1 MRHSASV
8 KRLYARLKLGDELSF
23 PAPVA
28 FLLQSENIWQAIQGD
43 ALALAVMGVLICF
56 SIYSWTIIF
65 SKWTAVRGARKT
77 NDRFLR
83 AFRKASG
90 LEAVMVASE
99 RYRPSPLVTVFDFG
113 YEEVERQ
120 VRGRNKMTNRAAV
133 ERALQIGVSQEMTRL
148 ERNMNWLATTA
159 TASPFIGLLGTVL
172 GIIKAFMDLSSQQS
186 TSLRTV
192 GPGIA
197 EALIATAVGLMA
209 AIPAAIFYNLLT
221 TRIRDIGTRMDDFAL
236 EFLNMVERGFGE

>member
-1 MRHSASV
+1 
-8 KRLYARLKLGDELSF
+8 LSF
-23 PAPVA
+23 PAPIA
-28 FLLQSENIWQAIQGD
+28 FLLQDANFWSMIQGSV
-43 ALALAVMGVLICF
+43 LTLAVMGVLICF

-65 SKWTAVRGARKT
+65 SKWAAVRGARKT

-83 AFRKASG
+83 AFRKSTG

-133 ERALQIGVSQEMTRL
+133 ERALQIGVSEEMSRL
-148 ERNMNWLATTA
+148 ERNMSWLATTA

-172 GIIKAFMDLSSQQS
+172 GIIQAFMDLSQQQS

-209 AIPAAIFYNLLT
+209 AIPAAIFYNLLS

>member
-1 MRHSASV
+1 M
-8 KRLYARLKLGDELSF
+8 SF
-23 PAPVA
+23 PAPLA
-28 FLLQSENIWQAIQGD
+28 FLLQDVNIWSMIQGSP
-43 ALALAVMGVLICF
+43 LTLAVMGVLICF

-65 SKWTAVRGARKT
+65 SKWAAVRGARKT

-83 AFRKASG
+83 AFRKSSG
-90 LEAVMVASE
+90 LEAVVVAIE

-120 VRGRNKMTNRAAV
+120 VRGRNKMTNRGAV
-133 ERALQIGVSQEMTRL
+133 ERALQIGVSEEMTRL
-148 ERNMNWLATTA
+148 ERNMTWLATTA

-172 GIIKAFMDLSSQQS
+172 GIIQAFMDLSSQQS
-186 TSLRTV
+186 TSLKTV

-209 AIPAAIFYNLLT
+209 AIPAAIFYNLLST
-221 TRIRDIGTRMDDFAL
+221 KIRDIGTRMDDFAL

>member
-1 MRHSASV
+1 MSV
-8 KRLYARLKLGDELSF
+8 

-28 FLLQSENIWQAIQGD
+28 FLLQAVNIWQMIQGSP
-43 ALALAVMGVLICF
+43 LTLAVLGILFCF

-65 SKWTAVRGARKT
+65 SKWMSLRGARRV

-83 AFRKASG
+83 AFRKSSG
-90 LEAVMVASE
+90 LEAVVVASE

-120 VRGRNKMTNRAAV
+120 VRGRNKMTNRTAV
-133 ERALQIGVSQEMTRL
+133 ERALQMGVSEEMVRL

-159 TASPFIGLLGTVL
+159 TACPFIGLLGTVL
-172 GIIKAFMDLSSQQS
+172 GIIRAFMDLSSQGS
-186 TSLRTV
+186 TSLQAV

-209 AIPAAIFYNLLT
+209 AIPAAIFFNLLNA
-221 TRIRDIGTRMDDFAL
+221 RIRDIGTRMDDFAL
-236 EFLNMVERGFGE
+236 EFLNLVERGYGE

>member
-1 MRHSASV
+1 
-8 KRLYARLKLGDELSF
+8 LSS

-28 FLLQSENIWQAIQGD
+28 FLLQDVNIWQMIQGS
-43 ALALAVMGVLICF
+43 ALTLAVMGVLFCF

-65 SKWTAVRGARKT
+65 SKWQSLRGARKT

-83 AFRKASG
+83 AFRKSSG
-90 LEAVMVASE
+90 LEAVMVDSE

-120 VRGRNKMTNRAAV
+120 VRGRNKMTSRTAV
-133 ERALQIGVSQEMTRL
+133 ERALQLGVSEEMSRL

-159 TASPFIGLLGTVL
+159 TVTPFIGLFGTVI
-172 GIIKAFMDLSSQQS
+172 GIIEAFQVLGLSGS
-186 TSLRTV
+186 TSMRAV

-197 EALIATAVGLMA
+197 DALVATALGLAA
-209 AIPAAIFYNLLT
+209 AIPAAVAYNYFGHRVREFGA
-221 TRIRDIGTRMDDFAL
+221 RIEDFSL
-236 EFLNMVERGFGE
+236 EFLNLTERNFEG

>member
-1 MRHSASV
+1 M
-8 KRLYARLKLGDELSF
+8 SF

-28 FLLQSENIWQAIQGD
+28 FLLQYENIWEVIQGD

-65 SKWTAVRGARKT
+65 SKWSTLRGARRT

-120 VRGRNKMTNRAAV
+120 VRGYKRMTNRAAV
-133 ERALQIGVSQEMTRL
+133 ERALQIGVSEEITRL

-172 GIIKAFMDLSSQQS
+172 GIIKAFMDLSTQQN

-197 EALIATAVGLMA
+197 EALIATAIGLMA

-221 TRIRDIGTRMDDFAL
+221 TRIRDIGARMDDFAL

>member
-1 MRHSASV
+1 M
-8 KRLYARLKLGDELSF
+8 SF

-28 FLLQSENIWQAIQGD
+28 FLLQVENIWQAIQGD

-65 SKWTAVRGARKT
+65 SKWSAVRGARRT

-83 AFRKASG
+83 AFRKAAG

-120 VRGRNKMTNRAAV
+120 VRGRNKLSNRAAV
-133 ERALQIGVSQEMTRL
+133 ERALQIGVSEEMTRL

-172 GIIKAFMDLSSQQS
+172 GIIKAFMDLSQGQS

-197 EALIATAVGLMA
+197 EALIATAVGLLA
-209 AIPAAIFYNLLT
+209 AIPAAIFYNLLN

-236 EFLNMVERGFGE
+236 EFLNMVERSFGE

>member
-1 MRHSASV
+1 V
-8 KRLYARLKLGDELSF
+8 
-23 PAPVA
+23 
-28 FLLQSENIWQAIQGD
+28 NIWQMIQGSP
-43 ALALAVMGVLICF
+43 LTLAVMGVLFCF

-65 SKWTAVRGARKT
+65 SKWQSLRGARKT
-77 NDRFLR
+77 NARFLR

-90 LEAVMVASE
+90 LEAVVVTTE

-120 VRGRNKMTNRAAV
+120 VRGRNKLTNRTAL
-133 ERALQIGVSQEMTRL
+133 ERSLQLGVSEEMARL
-148 ERNMNWLATTA
+148 ERNMSWLATTA

-172 GIIKAFMDLSSQQS
+172 GIIQAFMDLSQQAS

-197 EALIATAVGLMA
+197 EALIATAVGLLA
-209 AIPAAIFYNLLT
+209 AIPAAIFYNVLSSK
-221 TRIRDIGTRMDDFAL
+221 IRDIGARMDDFAL
-236 EFLNMVERGFGE
+236 EFLNMAERSFGE

>member
-1 MRHSASV
+1 M
-8 KRLYARLKLGDELSF
+8 SF

>member
-1 MRHSASV
+1 M
-8 KRLYARLKLGDELSF
+8 SF

-28 FLLQSENIWQAIQGD
+28 FLLQDVNIWSMIQGS
-43 ALALAVMGVLICF
+43 ALTLAVMGVLVCF

-65 SKWTAVRGARKT
+65 AKWSSLRGARKT

-83 AFRKASG
+83 AFRKSSG
-90 LEAVMVASE
+90 LEAVVVASE
-99 RYRPSPLVTVFDFG
+99 RYRPSPLVSVFDFG

-120 VRGRNKMTNRAAV
+120 VRGRNRMTNRAAV
-133 ERALQIGVSQEMTRL
+133 ERALQLGVSEEMSRL
-148 ERNMNWLATTA
+148 ERNMSWLATTA

-209 AIPAAIFYNLLT
+209 AIPAAIFYNLLNT
-221 TRIRDIGTRMDDFAL
+221 KIREIGTRMDDFTL

>member
-1 MRHSASV
+1 M
-8 KRLYARLKLGDELSF
+8 SF
-23 PAPVA
+23 PAPPA
-28 FLLQSENIWQAIQGD
+28 FLLQDVNIVQMIQGST
-43 ALALAVMGVLICF
+43 LTLAVMGVLICF

-65 SKWTAVRGARKT
+65 SKWISVRNARKT

-83 AFRKASG
+83 AFRKATG

-120 VRGRNKMTNRAAV
+120 VRTRSKMTNRTSV
-133 ERALQIGVSQEMTRL
+133 ERALQLGISEEMSRL
-148 ERNMNWLATTA
+148 ERSMNWLATTA

-172 GIIKAFMDLSSQQS
+172 GIIRAFMDIQGGS
-186 TSLRTV
+186 TSLQKV

-209 AIPAAIFYNLLT
+209 AIPAAIFYNALSA
-221 TRIRDIGTRMDDFAL
+221 RIRDIGTRMDDFAM
-236 EFLNMVERGFGE
+236 EFLNMVERGYGE

>member
-1 MRHSASV
+1 M
-8 KRLYARLKLGDELSF
+8 SF

-28 FLLQSENIWQAIQGD
+28 FLLQDVNIWSMIQGSP
-43 ALALAVMGVLICF
+43 LTLAVMGVLICF

-65 SKWTAVRGARKT
+65 SKWAAVRGARKT

-83 AFRKASG
+83 AFRKSSG
-90 LEAVMVASE
+90 LEAVVVASE

-120 VRGRNKMTNRAAV
+120 VRGRNKMNNRTAV
-133 ERALQIGVSQEMTRL
+133 ERALQIGVSEEMTRL
-148 ERNMNWLATTA
+148 ERNMTWLATTA
-159 TASPFIGLLGTVL
+159 TASPFIGLFGTVL
-172 GIIKAFMDLSSQQS
+172 GIIQAFMDLSSQQS
-186 TSLRTV
+186 TSLKTV

-209 AIPAAIFYNLLT
+209 AIPAAIFYNLLS

>member
-1 MRHSASV
+1 M
-8 KRLYARLKLGDELSF
+8 SF
-23 PAPVA
+23 PAPLA
-28 FLLQSENIWQAIQGD
+28 FLLQTVNIWSMIQGS
-43 ALALAVMGVLICF
+43 ALTLAVMGVLICF

-65 SKWTAVRGARKT
+65 SKWATLRGARKT

-83 AFRKASG
+83 AFRKSSG
-90 LEAVMVASE
+90 LEAVVVASE

-120 VRGRNKMTNRAAV
+120 VRLRSRMTNRAAV
-133 ERALQIGVSQEMTRL
+133 ERALQIGVSEEITRL
-148 ERNMNWLATTA
+148 ERNMTWLATTA

-197 EALIATAVGLMA
+197 EALIATAVGLLA
-209 AIPAAIFYNLLT
+209 AIPAAIFYNLLST
-221 TRIRDIGTRMDDFAL
+221 KIRDIGTRLDDFAL

>member
-1 MRHSASV
+1 M
-8 KRLYARLKLGDELSF
+8 SF

-28 FLLQSENIWQAIQGD
+28 FLLQGENLFQVIQGD
-43 ALALAVMGVLICF
+43 ALTLAVMGVLVCF

-65 SKWTAVRGARKT
+65 SKWFSVRGAGRT

-83 AFRKASG
+83 AFRKSSG

-133 ERALQIGVSQEMTRL
+133 ERALQIGVSEEMTRL
-148 ERNMNWLATTA
+148 ERNMTWLATTA

-197 EALIATAVGLMA
+197 EALIATAIGLMA

>member
-1 MRHSASV
+1 M
-8 KRLYARLKLGDELSF
+8 
-23 PAPVA
+23 
-28 FLLQSENIWQAIQGD
+28 IQGS
-43 ALALAVMGVLICF
+43 ALTLAVVGVLICF

-65 SKWTAVRGARKT
+65 SKWFALRGARKA

-83 AFRKASG
+83 AFRKSSG

-120 VRGRNKMTNRAAV
+120 VRGSNKMRNRTAV
-133 ERALQIGVSQEMTRL
+133 ERALQLGISEEMSRL
-148 ERNMNWLATTA
+148 ESNMNWLATTA
-159 TASPFIGLLGTVL
+159 TACPFIGLLGTVL
-172 GIIKAFMDLSSQQS
+172 GIIQAFLDLSQQAS

-197 EALIATAVGLMA
+197 TALIATAVGLWRPFRRPSSTM
-209 AIPAAIFYNLLT
+209 
-221 TRIRDIGTRMDDFAL
+221 
-236 EFLNMVERGFGE
+236 

>member
-1 MRHSASV
+1 M
-8 KRLYARLKLGDELSF
+8 SF
-23 PAPVA
+23 PAPIA
-28 FLLQSENIWQAIQGD
+28 FLLQTVNIWEMIQGS
-43 ALALAVMGVLICF
+43 ALTIAVMGVLFCF
-56 SIYSWTIIF
+56 SIYSWTVIF
-65 SKWTAVRGARKT
+65 SKWMSLRGARRT

-83 AFRKASG
+83 AFRKSSG

-120 VRGRNKMTNRAAV
+120 VRGRNKVTNRTAV
-133 ERALQIGVSQEMTRL
+133 ERALQLGVSEEMTRM

-172 GIIKAFMDLSSQQS
+172 GIIRSFMDLSQQAS

-197 EALIATAVGLMA
+197 TALIATAVGLMA
-209 AIPAAIFYNLLT
+209 AIPAAIFNNVMNT
-221 TRIRDIGTRMDDFAL
+221 KIRDIGARMDDFAL
-236 EFLNMVERGFGE
+236 EFLNMVERSFGE

>member
-1 MRHSASV
+1 
-8 KRLYARLKLGDELSF
+8 LSF

-43 ALALAVMGVLICF
+43 ALALAVIGVLICF

-65 SKWTAVRGARKT
+65 SKLGTVRGARKT

-133 ERALQIGVSQEMTRL
+133 ERALQIGVSEEMTRL

-172 GIIKAFMDLSSQQS
+172 GIIKAFMDLSTQQS

-197 EALIATAVGLMA
+197 VALIATAIGLLA

-221 TRIRDIGTRMDDFAL
+221 TRIKDIGTRMDDFAL

>member
-1 MRHSASV
+1 
-8 KRLYARLKLGDELSF
+8 LKTGDELSF

-28 FLLQSENIWQAIQGD
+28 FLLQGSNIWQVIQGD

-65 SKWTAVRGARKT
+65 SKWSSLRSARKT

-99 RYRPSPLVTVFDFG
+99 RYRPSPLVTVFDYG

-133 ERALQIGVSQEMTRL
+133 ERALQIGVSEEMTRL
-148 ERNMNWLATTA
+148 ERNMTWLATTA

-172 GIIKAFMDLSSQQS
+172 GIIKAFMDLSTQQS

-209 AIPAAIFYNLLT
+209 AIPAAIFYNLLN
-221 TRIRDIGTRMDDFAL
+221 TRIRDIGTRMDDFTL
-236 EFLNMVERGFGE
+236 EFLNMVERGFGD

>member
-1 MRHSASV
+1 MI
-8 KRLYARLKLGDELSF
+8 K
-23 PAPVA
+23 
-28 FLLQSENIWQAIQGD
+28 GD
-43 ALALAVMGVLICF
+43 ALTLAVMGVLFCF

-65 SKWTAVRGARKT
+65 AKWSTVRAAHRL

-83 AFRKASG
+83 AFRKSSG

-120 VRGRNKMTNRAAV
+120 VRARNKVGNRTAV
-133 ERALQIGVSQEMTRL
+133 ERALQLGTSEEMSRL

-159 TASPFIGLLGTVL
+159 TACPFIGLLGTVL
-172 GIIKAFMDLSSQQS
+172 GIIQAFRELGSQAS

-197 EALIATAVGLMA
+197 TALIATAIGLFA
-209 AIPAAIFYNLLT
+209 AIPAAIFYNVLSG
-221 TRIRDIGTRMDDFAL
+221 RIREIGNRMDDFAM
-236 EFLNMVERGFGE
+236 EFLNMVERSFGD

>member
-1 MRHSASV
+1 
-8 KRLYARLKLGDELSF
+8 LSF
-23 PAPVA
+23 QAPVA
-28 FLLQSENIWQAIQGD
+28 FLLQAVNIWQMIQGSP
-43 ALALAVMGVLICF
+43 LTLAVMGVLFCF

-65 SKWTAVRGARKT
+65 SKSTSLRAARRT

-83 AFRKASG
+83 AFRKSSG

-120 VRGRNKMTNRAAV
+120 VRGRNKMTNRTAV
-133 ERALQIGVSQEMTRL
+133 ERALQMGVSEEMSRL
-148 ERNMNWLATTA
+148 ERNMSWLATTA

-172 GIIKAFMDLSSQQS
+172 GIIQSFIDLSQQAS

-197 EALIATAVGLMA
+197 IALIATAVGLLA
-209 AIPAAIFYNLLT
+209 AIPAAIFYNILSA
-221 TRIRDIGTRMDDFAL
+221 RIREIGTRMDDFAL

>member
-1 MRHSASV
+1 
-8 KRLYARLKLGDELSF
+8 
-23 PAPVA
+23 
-28 FLLQSENIWQAIQGD
+28 
-43 ALALAVMGVLICF
+43 MGVLICF

-65 SKWTAVRGARKT
+65 SKWSALRGARKT

-83 AFRKASG
+83 AFRKSTG

-133 ERALQIGVSQEMTRL
+133 ERALQIGVSEEMSRL

-172 GIIKAFMDLSSQQS
+172 GIIQAFMDLSNQQS
-186 TSLRTV
+186 TSLKTV

-197 EALIATAVGLMA
+197 TALIATAIGLMA
-209 AIPAAIFYNLLT
+209 AIPAAIFYNLLS
-221 TRIRDIGTRMDDFAL
+221 TRIKEIGTRMDDFAL

>member
-1 MRHSASV
+1 
-8 KRLYARLKLGDELSF
+8 LKTGEELSF

-28 FLLQSENIWQAIQGD
+28 FLLQDANIWSMIQGS
-43 ALALAVMGVLICF
+43 ALTLAVMGVLICF

-65 SKWTAVRGARKT
+65 SKWAALRGARKT

-83 AFRKASG
+83 AFRKSSG

-120 VRGRNKMTNRAAV
+120 VRGKNKMTNRTAV
-133 ERALQIGVSQEMTRL
+133 ERALQLGVSEEMSRM
-148 ERNMNWLATTA
+148 ERNMTWLATTA

-172 GIIKAFMDLSSQQS
+172 GIIRAFMDLSQQHS
-186 TSLRTV
+186 TGLLAV

-209 AIPAAIFYNLLT
+209 AIPAAIFYNLLS

-236 EFLNMVERGFGE
+236 EFLNMVERSFGEQ

>member
-1 MRHSASV
+1 M
-8 KRLYARLKLGDELSF
+8 SF
-23 PAPVA
+23 PAPIA
-28 FLLQSENIWQAIQGD
+28 FLLQDVNIWSMIQGS
-43 ALALAVMGVLICF
+43 ALTLAVMGVLICF

-65 SKWTAVRGARKT
+65 SKWAAVRGARKT

-83 AFRKASG
+83 AFRKSSG
-90 LEAVMVASE
+90 LEAVVVASE

-120 VRGRNKMTNRAAV
+120 VRGQNKLTNRNAV
-133 ERALQIGVSQEMTRL
+133 ERALQTGVSEEISRL
-148 ERNMNWLATTA
+148 ERNMSWLATTA

-172 GIIKAFMDLSSQQS
+172 GIIKAFMDLSTQQS
-186 TSLRTV
+186 TSLKTV

-209 AIPAAIFYNLLT
+209 AIPAAIFYNLLST
-221 TRIRDIGTRMDDFAL
+221 KIRDIGTRMDDFAL

>member
-1 MRHSASV
+1 M
-8 KRLYARLKLGDELSF
+8 KQGDELSF

-28 FLLQSENIWQAIQGD
+28 FLLQSENIWQVIQGD

-56 SIYSWTIIF
+56 SVYSWTIIF
-65 SKWTAVRGARKT
+65 SKWATVRGARKT

-120 VRGRNKMTNRAAV
+120 VRGRNKMTNRVAV
-133 ERALQIGVSQEMTRL
+133 ERALQIGVSEEMTRL

-172 GIIKAFMDLSSQQS
+172 GIIKAFMDLSTQQS

-197 EALIATAVGLMA
+197 EALIATAIGLLA

-221 TRIRDIGTRMDDFAL
+221 TRIKDIGTRMDDFAL